1 MEIQLRDRPDGLDKA
16 ILRYIQNAQ
25 TGATI
30 PEIHRAVCPRQ
41 RESLVRYR
49 VETLNAVGLLRLIRV
64 FGRIVVFPDDGAQP
78 ARGEIANG

>member
-1 MEIQLRDRPDGLDKA
+1 MEIQLSDRPDGLDKA

-78 ARGEIANG
+78 PEEE

>member
-41 RESLVRYR
+41 RETLVRYR

-78 ARGEIANG
+78 VQRGLAND